1 VFKKYLIFLS
11 SSLFLIS
18 SCGGGGGGSSE
29 SNAVN
34 TAPELTGTIDF
45 AIDENTTDVATFQ
58 ANDAQNDSI
67 TYYIEGTDSSFFTIG
82 ETSGVLVFKSAP
94 DFESPQDANNDNIY
108 ELTIG
113 ASDGSLSS
121 TLGIVVTVN
130 DVDENPSASIAVNN
144 ASITAYSQIT
154 LSWECVSS
162 TNATAEGDWT
172 GDKSLS
178 GSENIYLSTSGTK
191 TYIIKCINDAGETSA
206 SVDVDVADIN
216 LKNVPSNISLFKDD

>member
-1 VFKKYLIFLS
+1 MFKRYLIFLS

-18 SCGGGGGGSSE
+18 SCGGGGGSSE
-29 SNAVN
+29 SNVVN

>member
-1 VFKKYLIFLS
+1 MFKRYLIFLS

-29 SNAVN
+29 SNVVN

>member
-1 VFKKYLIFLS
+1 LEYLQANNFKKSISFSLKKCVLLSVFKKYLILLS
-11 SSLFLIS
+11 FSLFLIS

-29 SNAVN
+29 SNVVN
-34 TAPELTGTIDF
+34 TAPELTSIIDF

-82 ETSGVLVFKSAP
+82 ETSGALVFKSAP
-94 DFESPQDANNDNIY
+94 DFENPQDANNDNIY

-144 ASITAYSQIT
+144 ASITA
-154 LSWECVSS
+154 
-162 TNATAEGDWT
+162 
-172 GDKSLS
+172 
-178 GSENIYLSTSGTK
+178 
-191 TYIIKCINDAGETSA
+191 
-206 SVDVDVADIN
+206 
-216 LKNVPSNISLFKDD
+216 